1 MAQEKQ
7 DVRHCRPDQQAQIRS
22 EDMPIRRGICD
33 NSHYLVVLENILQRA
48 VEMCEKNKLSRYD
61 WGKQAD
67 LANAQWI
74 GYWHGQKAAYEHV
87 LEITKDLQLEP

>member
-7 DVRHCRPDQQAQIRS
+7 DVRHRRPDQQAQIRS

-48 VEMCEKNKLSRYD
+48 IEMCSSNKHTPS
-61 WGKQAD
+61 GKGRDAELD
-67 LANAQWI
+67 RAMWI
-74 GYWHGQKAAYEHV
+74 GYWNGQRQAFEHV
-87 LEITKDLQLEP
+87 LEITKQFQSEP

>member
-22 EDMPIRRGICD
+22 EDLPIRRGICD

-48 VEMCEKNKLSRYD
+48 VEMCKQNRHSPNGR
-61 WGKQAD
+61 GKEAD
-67 LANAQWI
+67 LARAQWV
-74 GYWHGQKAAYEHV
+74 GYCNGQRAAYEHV